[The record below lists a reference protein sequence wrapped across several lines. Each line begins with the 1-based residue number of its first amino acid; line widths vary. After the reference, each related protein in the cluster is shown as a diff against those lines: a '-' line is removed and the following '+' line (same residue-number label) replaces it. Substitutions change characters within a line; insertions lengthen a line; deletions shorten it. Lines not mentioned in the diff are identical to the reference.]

1 MAISVVMPQMG
12 ESVVE
17 GTVERWLVREGE
29 RVEKDQILCEITTD
43 KVDAEVVAPES
54 GVVTRI
60 VAPQGQTVPVGAELA
75 SLDPVGAA
83 ATTAAGRAGGA
94 GAGTAAAPRRP
105 PPAPAAAPMRR
116 ASHRSRARVA
126 RGEGHRPRL
135 RRAARA
141 SPGG

>member
-60 VAPQGQTVPVGAELA
+60 VAPQGQTVPVGSELA
-75 SLDPVGAA
+75 VLDPAGVAA
-83 ATTAAGRAGGA
+83 SAA
-94 GAGTAAAPRRP
+94 
-105 PPAPAAAPMRR
+105 APAAA
-116 ASHRSRARVA
+116 ASAPA
-126 RGEGHRPRL
+126 PQP
-135 RRAARA
+135 ATK
-141 SPGG
+141 